1 MKAGEKKRKS
11 KEKKDAI
18 KSNEK
23 EVVIKMEPAEIPPI
37 ESPLKLIP

>member
-11 KEKKDAI
+11 KEKKDAV

-23 EVVIKMEPAEIPPI
+23 EVVIKMEPEILPV